1 MRYASQLGLCMVL
14 GRNPRML
21 VLDEATSALDSAAEA
36 SLLTNLRRAASGRT
50 VIVVTH
56 RPAVLQACDRVV
68 LLRRGKVAHA
78 GSPEE
83 VLALMRPPAPVTNL
97 QAAG

>member
-1 MRYASQLGLCMVL
+1 
-14 GRNPRML
+14 ML
-21 VLDEATSALDSAAEA
+21 VLDEATSALDSTAEA
-36 SLLTNLRRAASGRT
+36 FLLTNLRRAASGRT

-56 RPAVLQACDRVV
+56 RPTVLHVCDRVV

-83 VLALMRPPAPVTNL
+83 VLALMRLPAPLMNL